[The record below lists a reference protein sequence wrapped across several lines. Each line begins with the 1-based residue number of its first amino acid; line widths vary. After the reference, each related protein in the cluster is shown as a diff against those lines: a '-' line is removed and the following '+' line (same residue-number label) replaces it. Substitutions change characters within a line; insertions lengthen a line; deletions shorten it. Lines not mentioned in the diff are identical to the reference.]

1 MTNQNNEQQPD
12 QPEDQAPDQNPANA
26 PPAGGEPPFEAETSD
41 APSEPASDASNT
53 GDEDL
58 PARLQELTA
67 LVDILKSERLSAL
80 AEAENANK
88 RADKRISENAK
99 YAVSNLCKGLL
110 QVADNLGRALMAATS
125 EAREQNET
133 LKNLAVGVE
142 LTEKEL
148 LTVLESQGVRR
159 ITSLDQ
165 AFDANLHNA
174 VQEVEKTDVPAS
186 TVVQVLQEGYLIH
199 DRLLRPAMVV
209 VSRGGPKRETSAAD
223 TADGT
228 DKGGVNT
235 TA

>member
-1 MTNQNNEQQPD
+1 MTAQKPEQNPD
-12 QPEDQAPDQNPANA
+12 QPETQTPDQDSAA
-26 PPAGGEPPFEAETSD
+26 AQEAGGEAPFEAESSAAPPTPGDD
-41 APSEPASDASNT
+41 AGEAGSEDF
-53 GDEDL
+53 

-110 QVADNLGRALMAATS
+110 QVADNLGRALMAATP

-133 LKNLAVGVE
+133 LKNLAIGVE

-148 LTVLESQGVRR
+148 MNVLESQGVRR

-174 VQEVEKTDVPAS
+174 VQEVEKTDVPAG

-209 VSRGGPKRETSAAD
+209 VSRGGPKREAAST
-223 TADGT
+223 TANDT
-228 DKGGVNT
+228 DKSGVDT